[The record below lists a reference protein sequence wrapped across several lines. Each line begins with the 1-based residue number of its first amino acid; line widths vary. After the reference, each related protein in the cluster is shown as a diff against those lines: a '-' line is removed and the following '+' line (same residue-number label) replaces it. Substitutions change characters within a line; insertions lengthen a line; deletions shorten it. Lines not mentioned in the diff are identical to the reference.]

1 VVNVLHCVRGG
12 PHAPIEIIFDA
23 GAQRSVMMNPGLL
36 RSIELLKGI
45 AGDIKQLIARGGKF
59 AGLFKPQQTNAN
71 MFLPSGT

>member
-1 VVNVLHCVRGG
+1 
-12 PHAPIEIIFDA
+12 
-23 GAQRSVMMNPGLL
+23 MNPGLL